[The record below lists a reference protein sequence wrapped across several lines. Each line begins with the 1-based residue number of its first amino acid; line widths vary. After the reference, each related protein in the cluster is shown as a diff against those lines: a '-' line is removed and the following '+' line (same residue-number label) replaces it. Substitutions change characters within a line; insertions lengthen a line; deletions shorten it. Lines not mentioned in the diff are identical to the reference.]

1 MLKFYTAM
9 LCFIPIS
16 VIAQLK
22 GGIQGRVYNT
32 YGQPLSSVSITLNP
46 DNHFVQTDDSG
57 AFIIN
62 NLYTGIYTITARYIG
77 YKLYEQSFH
86 IEADEIQALQIE
98 LSEDD
103 QTLQE
108 VTINDRY
115 AQPDNLIQVERSAMP
130 VTVITR
136 REIELMGSRRLDE
149 VLKEQTGIA
158 IVNNIAGGN
167 RSVGVQMQGFSSEY
181 IMILIDGQPMTGRNS
196 GNFDLSRISVTNIE
210 RIEIIKG
217 AASCL
222 FGSEAMGGAINIVT
236 RHGAL
241 QAQALAS
248 IRYGS
253 LNIVDAT
260 MEGETPFASNRGEVN
275 LSANYYRTDGFNVNN
290 RYQTSGTTVPPS
302 DNYTLQGR
310 SRYRLSKN
318 STIGLSSRYGLRKS
332 VMTRG
337 YGDIAY
343 QDHMDEGDLNA
354 AAYLNS
360 SYENDLQTL
369 SRFYFTHYNW
379 DSKIQWANGSLGER
393 NSFRQAIY
401 RGEQQFAYN
410 GITSLSLTG
419 GFGGAVE
426 SMDDPSLGQVSAMK
440 NGFVYAQG
448 EWHLS
453 PKLQMLGGGR
463 YDYHGSYGGRFNPTI
478 GLTYSPKTFLT
489 WKVAL
494 GSGFKTPDFRQR
506 FQVFTNPLVGYT
518 VLGADIA
525 RMQLLDMQQAGELSE
540 LRNYTYDKLRQDGLQ
555 AEQSNTFNLTA
566 IIAPAPKWRLELS
579 TFYHQIKNQINSFQ
593 VATTVDGQ
601 MIYSYL
607 NLPKVSNKGF
617 EASLSYKPLPDMD
630 VSLGYQ
636 YLLAKDQSVKDSI
649 ATGNWPYYNLR
660 NPATGETFTSK
671 PSDYWGIEN
680 RSRHMANLRLFY
692 HYRPWDLGLTFRVNY
707 RGKYPFEDTNSNYYI
722 DRYDTFV
729 DGFFLFNASVEKK
742 LWKQHLALQV
752 TAENI
757 ADYTDYLM
765 PGQLGRVILVGLTYR
780 FFKD

>member
-1 MLKFYTAM
+1 MFKFYIAM
-9 LCFIPIS
+9 LCLIPIS
-16 VIAQLK
+16 VFGQLK
-22 GGIQGRVYNT
+22 GSVQGTIYNVH
-32 YGQPLSSVSITLNP
+32 GKPIFPASITLNP
-46 DNHFVQTDDSG
+46 DNHFVQTDSNG
-57 AFIIN
+57 LFIIN
-62 NLYTGIYTITARYIG
+62 NLYTGIYTITISHVG
-77 YKLYEQSFH
+77 YKTFEQS
-86 IEADEIQALQIE
+86 IEIVADKTPRLQIT
-98 LSEDD
+98 LLEDD
-103 QTLQE
+103 HTLGE
-108 VTINDRY
+108 VTVNDRFTN
-115 AQPDNLIQVERSAMP
+115 PDNLVQVERTAMP
-130 VTVITR
+130 VTIITR
-136 REIELMGSRRLDE
+136 KEIELMGSRRLDE

-181 IMILIDGQPMTGRNS
+181 IMILIDGQPMTGRNNGS
-196 GNFDLSRISVTNIE
+196 FDLSRISVTNIE

-222 FGSEAMGGAINIVT
+222 FGSEAMGGAINIIT

-241 QAQALAS
+241 QPQAVAS
-248 IRYGS
+248 VRYGS

-260 MEGETPFASNRGEVN
+260 LEGETPFAANRGEVN
-275 LSANYYRTDGFNVNN
+275 LSANYYHTDGFNVNS
-290 RYQTSGTTVPPS
+290 RYQSTGTTVPPS

-310 SRYRLSKN
+310 SRYRVSKN
-318 STIGLSSRYGLRKS
+318 ATIGLSGRYGLRKS

-337 YGDIAY
+337 YGNVTY
-343 QDHMDEGDLNA
+343 QDHMDEGDVNA

-360 SYENDLQTL
+360 TYENGLQAL

-379 DSKIQWANGSLGER
+379 DSKTQWDNGTLGEQ
-393 NSFRQAIY
+393 NNFRQAIY

-410 GITSLSLTG
+410 RIAGLSLTG
-419 GFGGAVE
+419 GLGGAIE
-426 SMDDPSLGQVSAMK
+426 TMDDSSFGQVPSMK

-448 EWHLS
+448 EWRLS
-453 PKLQMLGGGR
+453 TTVQVLGGGR
-463 YDYHGSYGGRFNPTI
+463 YDYHGNYGGRFNPNI
-478 GLTYSPKTFLT
+478 GLTYSPTTFLT
-489 WKVAL
+489 WKVAV

-506 FQVFTNPLVGYT
+506 FQVFTNPLIGYT

-525 RMQLLDMQQAGELSE
+525 RTQLVEMQQAGQLSE
-540 LRNYTYDKLRQDGLQ
+540 LRNYTFNKLQQDGLQ

-566 IIAPAPKWRLELS
+566 IIAPSTKWRLELS
-579 TFYHQIKNQINSFQ
+579 AFYHHIKNQINSFQ
-593 VATTVDGQ
+593 VATAVDGQ

-607 NLPKVSNKGF
+607 NLPKVNNKGL

-636 YLLAKDQSVKDSI
+636 YLIAKDQSVKDSI
-649 ATGNWPYYNLR
+649 ATGNWPYYSLR
-660 NPATGETFTSK
+660 NPATGETFTSRK
-671 PSDYWGIEN
+671 SDYWGIEN
-680 RSRHMANLRLFY
+680 RSRYMANLRVFY

-707 RGKYPFEDTNSNYYI
+707 RGKYPFEDANGNYYI

-729 DGFFLFNASVEKK
+729 EGFFLFNASVEKK

-765 PGQLGRVILVGLTYR
+765 PGQLGRVVLVGLTYR
-780 FFKD
+780 FF